1 MKTTGNKICI
11 ALLAIL
17 VTAGMANTG
26 NAQGQYGNND
36 TSLRDLIRRIQ
47 TRTTTFTS
55 TAQNALSRSNVSN
68 SSRNEF
74 NSLITDFESS
84 VNQLNRRSYS
94 RQATQTEARAVL
106 ERAALINNFLLNN
119 RLGFGA
125 QRDWDLVRGDLDQL
139 AQVYNLNWQWNTGS
153 VGGPTGSGYGDPN
166 LSDTQMRQLVQRMD
180 TRTANFSR
188 SFRQDLNSGTIND
201 RYGLDEARRQ
211 LSEFESATAQ
221 LRARINSRQTNSSDV
236 RNVLERAAFINS
248 YVTDH
253 QLGYQTKNNWNLLR
267 QDLDSLASAYNI
279 AWNWSTQP
287 VPGSGGYSTDAQLTG
302 TYRINTTQ
310 GDDARRVADD
320 ATRSLPT
327 TDRQRVYDSLLRR
340 LDPPQMLA
348 IDRQGSNVT
357 IASSRAPQINFVADD
372 REHVETTQNG
382 RTVRV
387 RASLIGNQLS
397 IARSG
402 DRAQDFTVTFEPIDN
417 GRRLLVTRRL
427 YSDQFTQPVTVKAYY
442 DKTSDVAQLNIY
454 ESSPEYGSGN
464 VGTTASGDFVIP
476 SGTQLVAVL
485 NTNLS
490 TQTARDNDRFTMT
503 VRSPSQYDG
512 ATIEGYVTNVN
523 RAGKISGRSDLTLNF
538 DTIRLRDGR
547 TNRFAG
553 ILDSVRTPDGQ
564 NVRVDNEGAVKEGD
578 SQTTRT
584 VQRAAIGT
592 AVGAIIGAIA
602 GGGKGAAIGAVIG
615 AGAGAGSVYV
625 QGRNDL
631 ELNTGTEVTIRATGP
646 RN

>member
-26 NAQGQYGNND
+26 SAQGQYGNND
-36 TSLRDLIRRIQ
+36 TSLRDLLRRIQ

-55 TAQNALSRSNVSN
+55 TAQNALSRSTVSN

-84 VNQLNRRSYS
+84 VNQLNPRSYT
-94 RQATQTEARAVL
+94 RQATQTEVRAVL

-153 VGGPTGSGYGDPN
+153 VGGSPGSGYGDPN
-166 LSDTQMRQLVQRMD
+166 LSDTQMRQLVQRID

-188 SFRQDLNSGTIND
+188 SFRQDLNRGTIND

-248 YVTDH
+248 YVTNH
-253 QLGYQTKNNWNLLR
+253 QLGYQTKNNWDLLR

-302 TYRINTTQ
+302 TYRINTAQ
-310 GDDARRVADD
+310 GDDARRVADE

-340 LDPPQMLA
+340 LDPPEMLA

-387 RASLIGNQLS
+387 RASLMGNQLS

-402 DRAQDFTVTFEPIDN
+402 DRAQDFTVTFEPIEN

-427 YSDQFTQPVTVKAYY
+427 YSDQFTQPVTVRAYY

-454 ESSPEYGSGN
+454 ESSPEYGGGN

-523 RAGKISGRSDLTLNF
+523 RAGKITGRSDLTLNF

-547 TNRFAG
+547 TYRFAG

-564 NVRVDNEGAVKEGD
+564 NVRVDNEGAVREGD

-584 VQRAAIGT
+584 VQRATIGT

-631 ELNTGTEVTIRATGP
+631 ELTTGTEVTIRATGP

>member
-1 MKTTGNKICI
+1 
-11 ALLAIL
+11 
-17 VTAGMANTG
+17 MANTG
-26 NAQGQYGNND
+26 VAQGQYGNND
-36 TSLRDLIRRIQ
+36 TSVRDLISRIQ
-47 TRTTTFTS
+47 TRTTTFS
-55 TAQNALSRSNVSN
+55 NTAQNALSRSNVSN
-68 SSRNEF
+68 SSREELN
-74 NSLITDFESS
+74 NLIADFESS
-84 VNQLNRRSYS
+84 VNQLNRRSYT
-94 RQATQTEARAVL
+94 RQATQTEVRATL

-153 VGGPTGSGYGDPN
+153 VGGSTGGPGYGDYN
-166 LSDTQMRQLVQRMD
+166 QSDTQIRQLVQRVD
-180 TRTANFSR
+180 SRTATFSR
-188 SFRQDLNSGTIND
+188 NFRQDLNRGTVKD

-221 LRARINSRQTNSSDV
+221 LRTRVNSRQSDSSDV
-236 RNVLERAAFINS
+236 RNVLERAAFLNS
-248 YVTDH
+248 YVRDH
-253 QLGYQTKNNWNLLR
+253 QLSSQTKNTWDLLR
-267 QDLDSLASAYNI
+267 QDLDSLASAFNI
-279 AWNWSTQP
+279 ASNWSTTP
-287 VPGSGGYSTDAQLTG
+287 VAGSGRYSTDAQLTG

-310 GDDARRVADD
+310 GDDARRVADE
-320 ATRSLPT
+320 ATRSLPI

-340 LDPPQMLA
+340 LDPPQTLA

-357 IASSRAPQINFVADD
+357 IASTRAPQINFVADD
-372 REHVETTQNG
+372 REHVETNQNG

-397 IARSG
+397 ITRSG
-402 DRAQDFTVTFEPIDN
+402 DRAQDFTVTFEPVDN

-427 YSDQFTQPVTVKAYY
+427 YSDQFSQPVIVKAYY

-454 ESSPEYGSGN
+454 ETSPEYRSGT
-464 VGTTASGDFVIP
+464 VGATSGDFVIP
-476 SGTQLVAVL
+476 NGTQLVAVL

-503 VRSPSQYDG
+503 VRSPSQYEG

-538 DTIRLRDGR
+538 DTIALRDGR
-547 TNRFAG
+547 SYRFAG

-564 NVRVDNEGAVKEGD
+564 NVRVDNEGAVREGD

-625 QGRNDL
+625 QGRSDL

>member
-1 MKTTGNKICI
+1 MSITGNKICI

-26 NAQGQYGNND
+26 VAQGQYGNND
-36 TSLRDLIRRIQ
+36 TSVRDLISRIQ
-47 TRTTTFTS
+47 TRTTTFS
-55 TAQNALSRSNVSN
+55 NTAQNALSRSNVSN
-68 SSRNEF
+68 SSREELN
-74 NSLITDFESS
+74 NLIADFESS
-84 VNQLNRRSYS
+84 VNQLNRRSYT
-94 RQATQTEARAVL
+94 RQATQTEVRATL

-153 VGGPTGSGYGDPN
+153 VGGSTGGPGYGDYN
-166 LSDTQMRQLVQRMD
+166 QSDTQIRQLVQHVD
-180 TRTANFSR
+180 SRTATFSR
-188 SFRQDLNSGTIND
+188 NFRQDLNRGTVKD

-211 LSEFESATAQ
+211 LSEFESATAE
-221 LRARINSRQTNSSDV
+221 LRTRVNSRQSDSSDV
-236 RNVLERAAFINS
+236 RNVLERAAFLNS
-248 YVTDH
+248 YVRDH
-253 QLGYQTKNNWNLLR
+253 QLSSQTKNTWDLLR
-267 QDLDSLASAYNI
+267 QDLDSLASAFNI
-279 AWNWSTQP
+279 ASNWSPTP
-287 VPGSGGYSTDAQLTG
+287 VPGSGRYSTDAQLTG

-310 GDDARRVADD
+310 GDDARRVADE
-320 ATRSLPT
+320 ATRSLPI

-340 LDPPQMLA
+340 LDPPQTLA

-357 IASSRAPQINFVADD
+357 IASTRAPQINFVADD
-372 REHVETTQNG
+372 REHVETNQNG

-397 IARSG
+397 ITRSG
-402 DRAQDFTVTFEPIDN
+402 DRAQDFTVTFEPVDN

-427 YSDQFTQPVTVKAYY
+427 YSDQFSQPVIVKTYY

-454 ESSPEYGSGN
+454 ETSPEYRSGT
-464 VGTTASGDFVIP
+464 VGATGGDFVIP
-476 SGTQLVAVL
+476 NGTQLVAVL

-503 VRSPSQYDG
+503 VRSPSQYEG

-523 RAGKISGRSDLTLNF
+523 RAGKITGRSDLTLNF
-538 DTIRLRDGR
+538 DTIRLRDGQSY
-547 TNRFAG
+547 RFAG

-564 NVRVDNEGAVKEGD
+564 NVRVDNEGAVREGD

>member
-1 MKTTGNKICI
+1 MSTTGNKICI

-26 NAQGQYGNND
+26 VAQGQYGNND
-36 TSLRDLIRRIQ
+36 TSVRDLISRIQ
-47 TRTTTFTS
+47 TRTTTFS
-55 TAQNALSRSNVSN
+55 NTAQNALSRSNVSD
-68 SSRNEF
+68 SSREELN
-74 NSLITDFESS
+74 NLIADFESS
-84 VNQLNRRSYS
+84 VNQLNRRSYT
-94 RQATQTEARAVL
+94 RQATQTEVRATL

-139 AQVYNLNWQWNTGS
+139 AQVYNLNWQWNIGS
-153 VGGPTGSGYGDPN
+153 VGGSTGGPGYGDYN
-166 LSDTQMRQLVQRMD
+166 QSDTQIRQLVQRVD
-180 TRTANFSR
+180 SRTATFSR
-188 SFRQDLNSGTIND
+188 NFRQDLNRGTVRD

-221 LRARINSRQTNSSDV
+221 LRTTVNSRQSDSSDV
-236 RNVLERAAFINS
+236 RNVLERAAFLNS
-248 YVTDH
+248 YVRDH
-253 QLGYQTKNNWNLLR
+253 QLSSQTKNTWDLLR
-267 QDLDSLASAYNI
+267 QDLDSLASAFNI
-279 AWNWSTQP
+279 ASNWSTTP
-287 VPGSGGYSTDAQLTG
+287 VPGSGRYSTNAQLTG

-310 GDDARRVADD
+310 GDDARQVADE
-320 ATRSLPT
+320 ATRSLPI

-340 LDPPQMLA
+340 LDPPQTLA

-357 IASSRAPQINFVADD
+357 IASTRAPQINFVADD
-372 REHVETTQNG
+372 REHVETNQNG

-397 IARSG
+397 ITRSG
-402 DRAQDFTVTFEPIDN
+402 DRAQDFTVTFEPVDN

-427 YSDQFTQPVTVKAYY
+427 YSDQFSQPVIVKAYY

-454 ESSPEYGSGN
+454 ETSPEYRSGT
-464 VGTTASGDFVIP
+464 VGATSGDFVIP
-476 SGTQLVAVL
+476 NGTQLVAVL

-503 VRSPSQYDG
+503 VRSPSQYEG

-538 DTIRLRDGR
+538 DTIGLRDGR
-547 TNRFAG
+547 SYRFAG
-553 ILDSVRTPDGQ
+553 ILDSVRTADGQ
-564 NVRVDNEGAVKEGD
+564 NVRVDNEGAVREGD

-625 QGRNDL
+625 QGRSDL